1 MQAIILAAGMG
12 RRLCELT
19 SGNTK
24 CMVAVNGVR
33 LIDRMLMQLA
43 TLGLSRIIIV
53 TGYRGDN
60 LRCHIRTTF
69 PHLNVCFIEN
79 PVFDRT
85 NNIYSLWLARDM
97 MAQESTLL
105 LESDLVFR
113 PEVLRNLVDSP
124 YPDCAL
130 VSKYDTWMDGTM
142 VTVDDENNI
151 VNFIPKKAFDYADT
165 EQYYK
170 TVNIYKFSQNFIV
183 NHYLPFLEA
192 YIRVLGENEYY
203 EQVLRVISLIDGVEF
218 KAVKVDGQSW
228 YEIDDI
234 QDLRIAETIFADPE
248 ERLLKLREAD
258 GGLWRYPGLLDMAH
272 PGNPFFPK
280 DKIKDEMRA
289 NFDRLLTGCPSS
301 EGVMSL
307 IASKCLTLRQEY
319 VAVANDISA
328 LIDIAGA
335 SRLIHNP
342 GSSGKCLDDAAVV
355 ELLAS
360 LGKDERV
367 IVDETGL
374 VYSDA
379 TSLLTNDILE
389 QHPGLVVV
397 RNLSYDYGVAGL
409 RLAIAAS
416 SDTIMVNK
424 MNNECG
430 NHTVNSF
437 AEFFMQIFSKYE
449 KDYSRAVIRFKSE
462 RRRLLEELSHSSVV
476 SPLPTQSNFVICK
489 VKSPLTAKSLI
500 LRLLTDYNILVGE
513 YDLTHIRVAIGSP
526 EDNSRLLAA
535 LV

>member
-1 MQAIILAAGMG
+1 MG

-19 SGNTK
+19 SDNTK
-24 CMVAVNGVR
+24 CMVPVNGIR
-33 LIDRMLMQLA
+33 LIDRMLSQLA
-43 TLGLSRIIIV
+43 ALGLSRIIIV

-60 LRCHIRTTF
+60 LRNHVRTTF
-69 PHLNVCFIEN
+69 PNLNVCFIDN

-85 NNIYSLWLARDM
+85 NNIYSLWLARDL

-113 PEVLRNLVDSP
+113 PEVLECLVNSP

-165 EQYYK
+165 EQYHK

-234 QDLRIAETIFADPE
+234 QDLRIAETIFANPE
-248 ERLLKLREAD
+248 ERLRKLRQAD
-258 GGLWRYPGLLDMAH
+258 GGLWRYPGLLDMSH

-289 NFDRLLTGCPSS
+289 NFDRLLTDCPSS
-301 EGVMSL
+301 EEIMAL
-307 IASKCLTLRQEY
+307 LASKCLTLRQEY
-319 VAVANDISA
+319 VAVANGISPLVDIVGS
-328 LIDIAGA
+328 
-335 SRLIHNP
+335 SRLVSNP
-342 GSSGKCLDDAAVV
+342 GRTGECLDSEAMRQ
-355 ELLAS
+355 LLTS
-360 LGKDERV
+360 LDNGERV
-367 IVDETGL
+367 VVDETGL
-374 VYSDA
+374 VFSDGA
-379 TSLLTNDILE
+379 SLLTNEMLDRY
-389 QHPGLVVV
+389 PGLVVV
-397 RNLSYDYGVAGL
+397 RNLSDDYGVAGL

-416 SDTIMVNK
+416 SDRAIIER
-424 MNNECG
+424 MNSECG

-449 KDYSRAVIRFKSE
+449 KDYSRAVGRLKSE
-462 RRRLLEELSHSSVV
+462 RRRLLDALSHSSVV
-476 SPLPTQSNFVICK
+476 SPLATQSNFVICK
-489 VKSPLTAKSLI
+489 VKAPMTADSLI
-500 LRLLTDYNILVGE
+500 LKLLTVHNILVGE
-513 YDLTHIRVAIGSP
+513 YDKTHIRVAIGLP
-526 EDNSRLLAA
+526 DDNSRLLAA
-535 LV
+535 LA